1 MNRPVNILT
10 LAFRGE
16 KKEVVFE
23 TLEEQIRG
31 NTDLVL
37 LPEMWLGDDC
47 PVQTK
52 SSPLLKEIS
61 DFAEKHRCYVVCPLG
76 YSEKEDGS
84 QRLNSALVY
93 DRKGELI
100 YRYDKIFPWWNEFDF
115 VPPITVGNSAGVFDA
130 DFGRVG
136 IAICFDVNFSC
147 IWEEMARC
155 GAELVLWPSDY
166 SAGRSLQ
173 AHAINYHYYIVTATR
188 ALDSALVDLN
198 GDEVAYHKSEG
209 MTAAHYTIDLD
220 REIFHENF
228 NMDKIEKLTKEV
240 PGVKVEKHF
249 TREQWLILS
258 GDETSSVKE
267 LAKAYEMET
276 LRDYLFRSQ
285 REINDDFCPY
295 VSRK

>member
-1 MNRPVNILT
+1 M
-10 LAFRGE
+10 
-16 KKEVVFE
+16 
-23 TLEEQIRG
+23 
-31 NTDLVL
+31 
-37 LPEMWLGDDC
+37 
-47 PVQTK
+47 
-52 SSPLLKEIS
+52 
-61 DFAEKHRCYVVCPLG
+61 
-76 YSEKEDGS
+76 
-84 QRLNSALVY
+84 
-93 DRKGELI
+93 
-100 YRYDKIFPWWNEFDF
+100 
-115 VPPITVGNSAGVFDA
+115 
-130 DFGRVG
+130 
-136 IAICFDVNFSC
+136 
-147 IWEEMARC
+147 
-155 GAELVLWPSDY
+155 LWPSDY

-285 REINDDFCPY
+285 REINDGFCPR

>member
-1 MNRPVNILT
+1 MNRPVNIFV

-16 KKEVVFE
+16 KKETVFE
-23 TLEEQIRG
+23 TLEEQVKE

-37 LPEMWLGDDC
+37 LPEMWLGDDY

-52 SSPLLKEIS
+52 GSSLLKEIG
-61 DFAEKHRCYVVCPLG
+61 DFAAKHSCYVVCPLG

-93 DRKGELI
+93 DRKGELV

-147 IWEEMARC
+147 IWEEMARQ

-188 ALDSALVDLN
+188 ALDSALIDLS
-198 GDEVAYHKSEG
+198 GDETAYHKSEG
-209 MTAAHYTIDLD
+209 VTAAHYTIDLD

-285 REINDDFCPY
+285 KEINDTFCCGKG
-295 VSRK
+295 RK

>member
-23 TLEEQIRG
+23 NLEEQIRE

-37 LPEMWLGDDC
+37 LPEMWLGDDY

-61 DFAEKHRCYVVCPLG
+61 DFAAKHRCYVVCPLG
-76 YSEKEDGS
+76 YSEKGDGS

-93 DRKGELI
+93 DRKGEQV

-147 IWEEMARC
+147 VWEEMARC

-188 ALDSALVDLN
+188 ALDSALIDLN
-198 GDEVAYHKSEG
+198 GDEVAYHKSDS

-267 LAKAYEMET
+267 LAKVYEMET

-285 REINDDFCPY
+285 REINDDFCPR